1 MMKLCLLSLSFKRS
15 FAAGAMDIWSFLDVA
30 RDFGFDGVDLFALA
44 LPSDDHRVLDDVAG
58 ACLERG
64 LSIPCVSIGN
74 TYASPA
80 ADLHAQIAMTHRW
93 IRAAAR
99 LKAPQVRVFAGAAE
113 PGDESASWTR
123 CVAALRQSAAFG
135 AELGVRVSL
144 QNHNHRQIARTGE
157 DVQRMLRDVAHRNM
171 GHVLDC
177 GQYAGSPGA
186 SGYAEDSDRGTYDYL
201 ASIEQTAPLATH
213 VRAKIYQMCDG
224 RETSLDYERIFRA
237 LRDVSYNG
245 WVSLV
250 YEGRGDENA
259 DIAAAIPMLRRFIA
273 EYSTPAA
280 SAE

>member
-30 RDFGFDGVDLFALA
+30 RDLGFDGVDLHALG
-44 LPSDDHRVLDDVAG
+44 LPSDDDRVLDKVAD
-58 ACLERG
+58 ACLDRG

-74 TYASPA
+74 TYAGPV
-80 ADLHAQIAMTHRW
+80 ADLHAQVAMTHRW

-99 LKAPQVRVFAGAAE
+99 LKAPQVRVFAGTAE
-113 PGDESASWTR
+113 PGDESAGWTR
-123 CVAALRQSAAFG
+123 CVAALRQSGAFG

-144 QNHNHRQIARTGE
+144 QNHNHRQIARTGD
-157 DVQRMLRDVAHRNM
+157 DVQRMLADVGHRNM

-186 SGYAEDSDRGTYDYL
+186 SGFAEDPDRGAYDYL

-213 VRAKIYQMCDG
+213 VRAKIYEMHDG

-237 LRDVSYNG
+237 LRGVSYNG

-250 YEGRGDENA
+250 YEGRGDEHA
-259 DIAAAIPMLRRFIA
+259 DIAAAIPMLRRFMA
-273 EYSTPAA
+273 THSTPAA
-280 SAE
+280 AAE

>member
-1 MMKLCLLSLSFKRS
+1 MMKLCLLSLSFKRA
-15 FAAGAMDIWSFLDVA
+15 FAAGAMDVWSFLDAA
-30 RDFGFDGVDLFALA
+30 RDLGFDGVDLHALG
-44 LPSDDHRVLDDVAG
+44 LPSDDHRVLDEVAR
-58 ACLERG
+58 ACLDRG

-74 TYASPA
+74 TYAGPA
-80 ADLHAQIAMTHRW
+80 AQLHEQIAMTHRW

-99 LKAPQVRVFAGAAE
+99 LKAPQVRVFAGTAE
-113 PGDESASWTR
+113 PGDEAAAWTR

-135 AELGVRVSL
+135 AELGVQVSL

-157 DVQRMLRDVAHRNM
+157 DVQRMLGDVAHWNM

-186 SGYAEDSDRGTYDYL
+186 SGYAEDPDRAAYDYL
-201 ASIEQTAPLATH
+201 VSIEQTASVATH
-213 VRAKIYQMCDG
+213 VRAKIYAMRDG

-250 YEGRGDENA
+250 YEGRGDEDA

-280 SAE
+280 AAE